1 MDASEEEM
9 PRMLTYTNLVKN
21 MLDDKNI
28 EVYLGEEIEKSEE
41 CGKYK
46 AVYHTGS
53 IDEFFGYKF
62 GVLPYRSLEFKYYS
76 FEMEYFQSNSV
87 VNYPCNYD
95 FTRIHEFKYYLGEK
109 SPKTSVVFEYPHPF
123 QIGYN
128 GRYYP
133 IQTEENLSLYNKYL
147 CEARKL
153 ENLCF
158 LGRLGDYKYYDM
170 DKAIERALNIQ
181 MPL

>member
-1 MDASEEEM
+1 M

-28 EVYLGEEIEKSEE
+28 EVYLGEEIEKPEE

-95 FTRIHEFKYYLGEK
+95 FTRIHEFKILFRREI
-109 SPKTSVVFEYPHPF
+109 SE
-123 QIGYN
+123 
-128 GRYYP
+128 
-133 IQTEENLSLYNKYL
+133 
-147 CEARKL
+147 
-153 ENLCF
+153 
-158 LGRLGDYKYYDM
+158 D
-170 DKAIERALNIQ
+170 ERGV
-181 MPL
+181 

>member
-1 MDASEEEM
+1 M

-28 EVYLGEEIEKSEE
+28 EVYLGEEIEKPEE

-109 SPKTSVVFEYPHPF
+109 SPKTSVVFEYRIRF
-123 QIGYN
+123 
-128 GRYYP
+128 
-133 IQTEENLSLYNKYL
+133 K
-147 CEARKL
+147 
-153 ENLCF
+153 
-158 LGRLGDYKYYDM
+158 
-170 DKAIERALNIQ
+170 
-181 MPL
+181 